1 MKDKL
6 IIAGV
11 VVAVVFTIVGYSQTN
26 RLSQEVAALEKDM
39 AALVETQK
47 NLTKELEKMST
58 KVLVSDKVMSFI
70 EELTKTLKAKTE
82 KPEQPE
88 KAEEKK

>member
-1 MKDKL
+1 MKEKL
-6 IIAGV
+6 IITGV
-11 VVAVVFTIVGYSQTN
+11 IIAVVFTIIGYSQTS
-26 RLSQEVAALEKDM
+26 RLSQEVVALEKDM

-47 NLTKELEKMST
+47 NLTKALGEMST

-82 KPEQPE
+82 EPE
-88 KAEEKK
+88 KTEEKK